1 MYVDKFNG
9 INEIRSKNPPVVKT
23 TTESMNIDSDNDDD
37 SSSTQENEENEDDD
51 QDDIEALF
59 EIPPSSSDDDYGEFG
74 DATTVTKQLN
84 KSIRKARHYEGV
96 VNILRMQYILAILHL
111 GCVWLRLPI
120 LIADIHRYCTLI
132 KFCVY

>member
-1 MYVDKFNG
+1 LWIIYVDKFNG

-23 TTESMNIDSDNDDD
+23 TTESMDIDNDNNGD
-37 SSSTQENEENEDDD
+37 SNIQENEEKEDDD
-51 QDDIEALF
+51 QDDIEMLF

-84 KSIRKARHYEGV
+84 KSKRKARHYEG
-96 VNILRMQYILAILHL
+96 ILNTLRVQCILAILHL

-120 LIADIHRYCTLI
+120 LIADIHR
-132 KFCVY
+132 

>member
-9 INEIRSKNPPVVKT
+9 INEIRSKNPPVVKKT
-23 TTESMNIDSDNDDD
+23 TTESMDIDSDNGDLNI
-37 SSSTQENEENEDDD
+37 QEKEEKEDDD

-84 KSIRKARHYEGV
+84 KSIRKARHYEII
-96 VNILRMQYILAILHL
+96 VNILR
-111 GCVWLRLPI
+111 
-120 LIADIHRYCTLI
+120 
-132 KFCVY
+132 